1 MKIFNIILNIILII
15 LGIFLV
21 GVNITSPMPEIGEVI
36 LGTADI
42 ILGFGQLLYWSE
54 R

>member
-1 MKIFNIILNIILII
+1 MKIFNIVLNIILIL

-21 GVNITSPMPEIGEVI
+21 GVNITSPIPEIGEVI
-36 LGTADI
+36 LGAADI
-42 ILGFGQLLYWSE
+42 IWGCGQLLYWSE